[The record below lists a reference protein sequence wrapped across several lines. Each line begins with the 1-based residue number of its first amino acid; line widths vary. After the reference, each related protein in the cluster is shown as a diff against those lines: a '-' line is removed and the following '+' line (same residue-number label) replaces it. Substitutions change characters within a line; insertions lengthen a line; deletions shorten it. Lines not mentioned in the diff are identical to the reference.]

1 MSIDENGQEC
11 AGSGEEG
18 KGKGLFGGEVGEIK
32 KEIEGKEGE
41 KEWVREKDAR
51 ELFNF
56 YAKGGS
62 KKKV

>member
-1 MSIDENGQEC
+1 M
-11 AGSGEEG
+11 
-18 KGKGLFGGEVGEIK
+18 FVGGVGEK
-32 KEIEGKEGE
+32 GSEMEGKE
-41 KEWVREKDAR
+41 EWVREKDAR